1 MFRTTLGRVRLRVHL
16 PVLASLAAVLTV
28 ALGAANPPDP
38 TQAAGADTSARSSVG
53 HHGVGLLGQ
62 PATSASLVRQSPQMI
77 TAHHLRQATRLS
89 NRVQPTTSG
98 IHTDNQA
105 NVPSNVDVNR
115 WLMPAWEPNPSVGYP
130 AFRTFCEF
138 SHLGFVD
145 PIVAPGNPNFMHL
158 HMFFGNTAIDQNSTY
173 QSLRSTGNSTCDGG
187 PLNRTAYWMP
197 AVFDG
202 NNRVVVPTQFELY
215 YKAENATDPAQVR
228 AKPNGLRMIAGAS
241 DTRVF
246 DWRCGGR
253 SGTTIPDCAPGD
265 RLTVSVRFPYCWDGK
280 HLDSPDHRSHMA
292 YGTNN
297 TWGPCPASHPVH
309 LPELTEFAH
318 FDNVSN
324 TRNWYLSS
332 DRMNPA
338 SPAPNG
344 STMHADW
351 FGAWDNDIQNR
362 WVDNCIRARR
372 SASNGN
378 LCDGRQLLP
387 APDYTGPTHLPGW
400 THSPG

>member
-1 MFRTTLGRVRLRVHL
+1 LARRGASVLG
-16 PVLASLAAVLTV
+16 LAG
-28 ALGAANPPDP
+28 LGAACAAERSELRPD
-38 TQAAGADTSARSSVG
+38 AARVSVETDVGSHLEVDSHSGSDAGFDSGVYPAVDSDVDAD
-53 HHGVGLLGQ
+53 
-62 PATSASLVRQSPQMI
+62 
-77 TAHHLRQATRLS
+77 
-89 NRVQPTTSG
+89 
-98 IHTDNQA
+98 D
-105 NVPSNVDVNR
+105 
-115 WLMPAWEPNPSVGYP
+115 WLMQAWESDVTEGTG

-197 AVFDG
+197 AVFDE

-400 THSPG
+400 TASS